1 MISVMTILQN
11 PLAEKGNVSMLFLV
25 FFIILGTYF
34 AIEKIQEIS
43 MLIISIILITTFLAN
58 IFYSDATNIKKISN
72 KNVVFS
78 VIGFLHGVS
87 NQGGAILLWFYNKTY
102 NDKLYIR
109 SKIAKVYGIMVL
121 FSLLHC

>member
-58 IFYSDATNIKKISN
+58 IFYSDATNIKK
-72 KNVVFS
+72 
-78 VIGFLHGVS
+78 
-87 NQGGAILLWFYNKTY
+87 
-102 NDKLYIR
+102 
-109 SKIAKVYGIMVL
+109 
-121 FSLLHC
+121 